1 MAARFH
7 RRANFGTQLRMS
19 LGLIAAGAAAI
30 EIFAASHGSGAGSRV
45 TRARWEMGTILEVD
59 AVGADRNRTEQA
71 VAAAFS
77 AVDEVDRRLSNW
89 KPDSELSRAK
99 VASGAPVSLSPATWR
114 SLWRAVALARE
125 TEGAFDPTVGV
136 FTGVPTARWEN
147 VVLDPDART
156 LAFRVPRGA
165 IDSGGF
171 GKGEALDRALGEL
184 RRGGVTAA
192 RLNFG
197 GQISAFGG
205 GPFAEFSVAEPRG
218 GSGRELCSFT
228 PGDGSVSTSGVSEK
242 PGHIVDPRTDRP
254 AAFTGSVTVVAD
266 TGIRADALSTALFV
280 LGPAA
285 GVDFANRHGIAALFV
300 VPRGNRRWDLVQS
313 RHFPPLSVFRSQT
326 TGGNP

>member
-1 MAARFH
+1 
-7 RRANFGTQLRMS
+7 MS
-19 LGLIAAGAAAI
+19 LGLIVAGAAAI
-30 EIFAASHGSGAGSRV
+30 EILAVSHGSIAGSRV
-45 TRARWEMGTILEVD
+45 TRARWEMGTILEID

-71 VAAAFS
+71 VAAAFA
-77 AVDEVDRRLSNW
+77 AVEEVDRRLSNW
-89 KPDSELSRAK
+89 KPDSELSRGN

-114 SLWRAVALARE
+114 SLSLAVALARE
-125 TEGAFDPTVGV
+125 TDGAFDPTVGV

-184 RRGGVTAA
+184 RRRGVTAA

-197 GQISAFGG
+197 GQISAFGD
-205 GPFAEFSVAEPRG
+205 GPFAELSVAEPRG

-228 PGDGSVSTSGVSEK
+228 SGDGSVSTSGVSEK

-266 TGIRADALSTALFV
+266 TGVRADALSTALFV
-280 LGPAA
+280 LGPET
-285 GVDFANRHGIAALFV
+285 GLDFANRRGIAALFV
-300 VPRGNRRWDLVQS
+300 LPRPRGGWELLASRRFPKFRMTGDLS
-313 RHFPPLSVFRSQT
+313 
-326 TGGNP
+326 